1 MSDIDRSTKIM
12 ASMIILVVATWT
24 LLEWL
29 GIHVPFGA

>member
-1 MSDIDRSTKIM
+1 M